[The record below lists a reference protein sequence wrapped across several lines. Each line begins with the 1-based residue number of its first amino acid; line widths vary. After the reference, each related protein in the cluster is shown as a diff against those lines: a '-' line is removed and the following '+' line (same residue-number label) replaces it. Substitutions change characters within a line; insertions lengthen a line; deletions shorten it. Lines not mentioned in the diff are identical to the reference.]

1 MVCKLTGLAAAEY
14 IWIWIMAEQVK
25 VNSREIACECM
36 NWVDVAQ
43 GRMQCLA
50 GCCGA
55 GEETLG
61 FFYHK
66 RIS

>member
-1 MVCKLTGLAAAEY
+1 
-14 IWIWIMAEQVK
+14 MAEQVE

-36 NWVDVAQ
+36 NRVDVAQ

-61 FFYHK
+61 FFLPQGNFL
-66 RIS
+66 ITGITSTW

>member
-1 MVCKLTGLAAAEY
+1 
-14 IWIWIMAEQVK
+14 MAEQVK